1 MEQKEDTF
9 IMLPTI
15 DFCFKE
21 LMQNP
26 KVRLGFIAALL
37 NVPPEGIGDT
47 HLAPTVLDKE
57 LPEEKFGILDVAVTM
72 KDGTQID
79 MEMQVLP
86 FEFWEKRV
94 LFYLSKMYIRQIN
107 EGESYDNLKKCIHV
121 SVLNFIHIPED
132 DICYRTINLRDE
144 QTGAFYTD
152 LFELKIL
159 ELPKLPKEINS
170 GEDIIRWMRFFN
182 GKNKEDF
189 ADMAKNDE
197 YIDEAYQTLL
207 KLSADEK
214 KRLEYEA
221 REKALHDF
229 NSQISSAI
237 KHGEE
242 IGQKRGEEIGQKRGE
257 EIGQKRGI
265 QLAREVFKL
274 NSSGVSVEDIAL
286 QCGITTDQVKEI
298 LQ

>member
-1 MEQKEDTF
+1 
-9 IMLPTI
+9 
-15 DFCFKE
+15 
-21 LMQNP
+21 
-26 KVRLGFIAALL
+26 
-37 NVPPEGIGDT
+37 
-47 HLAPTVLDKE
+47 
-57 LPEEKFGILDVAVTM
+57 
-72 KDGTQID
+72 
-79 MEMQVLP
+79 
-86 FEFWEKRV
+86 
-94 LFYLSKMYIRQIN
+94 
-107 EGESYDNLKKCIHV
+107 
-121 SVLNFIHIPED
+121 
-132 DICYRTINLRDE
+132 
-144 QTGAFYTD
+144 
-152 LFELKIL
+152 
-159 ELPKLPKEINS
+159 
-170 GEDIIRWMRFFN
+170 
-182 GKNKEDF
+182 
-189 ADMAKNDE
+189 MAKNDE

-242 IGQKRGEEIGQKRGE
+242 IGQKRGEEIGQKRG
-257 EIGQKRGI
+257 I